1 MLAIRFGLMHN
12 DSRVFYSRCLTPGY
26 QGDIMK
32 IQHECVPCLVR
43 QAYEV
48 SSLLTDDVKLQQKII
63 RFALQDLS
71 EITFEENAPYLSMR
85 LHQYVK
91 KVTGN
96 PDPYKP
102 YKEKF
107 NRIAEEMIDKFQLR
121 EMIRQADD
129 PFDIACRL
137 SIAGNIIDFGLGVD
151 LDADSVDRSIQESL
165 KATLFG
171 LSTQDLRQRV
181 KKAERIMILAD
192 NAGEIVFDKLLVE
205 QLPSDRVV
213 YVVKG
218 GPIVNDATMDDAIDV
233 GMDQLVK
240 VIDNGM
246 EAQGTIFD
254 GVSDTFMQAYKQAD
268 LIIAKG
274 QANYETLSDEE
285 DPRVIFMLR
294 AKCQSLAEVI
304 GCRRGDFVICGAR
317 HPQ

>member
-1 MLAIRFGLMHN
+1 
-12 DSRVFYSRCLTPGY
+12 
-26 QGDIMK
+26 MK

-151 LDADSVDRSIQESL
+151 LDADSVDCSIQEGL

-181 KKAERIMILAD
+181 EKAERIMILAD

-285 DPRVIFMLR
+285 EPRVIFMLR